1 MFITDKSTVS
11 SWLVCIVTLAVGACT
26 PDLERLRSSQGASGG
41 ASASVSNTESS
52 GGSGSGGAAME
63 GSTSGGT
70 SAATSS
76 FAAAGSTASTVAA
89 VGGTGVVPTGGAGGK
104 ASSDCGTCSGG
115 SNTTGG
121 VGTGGAVVTG
131 GVNSASATGGNAG
144 ATGSGGSGGSGGSVG
159 SGGISNSSGGA
170 STPYGGSNSTGGL
183 GTGGFTGPCFT
194 QIQAPTP
201 SILQYN
207 FDEGSGTAAND
218 SSGNSNAGTLQG
230 TGWSTSG
237 RFNGGVNFTGSNQSV
252 RLPDNIVTG
261 LSAITVA
268 AWVKLSANPAGNAL
282 FDIGSSA
289 TNHFY
294 LKVGGSGLTL
304 GAQVNG
310 GTVDELVTSYTLPLG
325 VWKHVAVEVS
335 GGQFLLYVDGLQIGQ
350 KATSFV
356 PSALGDTTSNLLGV
370 LIGGTVNI
378 YGVVD
383 DFRVY
388 NRGLSNQ
395 EVEALAP
402 PGTDYIH
409 FNFDEVCG
417 SQAHDS
423 SDNHLIAQLPA
434 DGTWSSGRIGGSL
447 ALDRTFSQYLSLP
460 QSVLVGC
467 SDLTI
472 ALWVLRTSPQNWERI
487 FVFGQGTQTSMT
499 LAAGNTTGIMQFS
512 SKQNGSALRGYDEQL
527 LQSTSATQS
536 PQSGLWA
543 HVAVVIQSGTGR
555 LYFNGAQVGSGTISN
570 LPSAM
575 GATSINTFGQPLY
588 LQEPSYAGRL
598 DDLRISCRAFP
609 PNEIKILALAGQ

>member
-1 MFITDKSTVS
+1 
-11 SWLVCIVTLAVGACT
+11 
-26 PDLERLRSSQGASGG
+26 
-41 ASASVSNTESS
+41 
-52 GGSGSGGAAME
+52 
-63 GSTSGGT
+63 
-70 SAATSS
+70 
-76 FAAAGSTASTVAA
+76 
-89 VGGTGVVPTGGAGGK
+89 
-104 ASSDCGTCSGG
+104 
-115 SNTTGG
+115 
-121 VGTGGAVVTG
+121 
-131 GVNSASATGGNAG
+131 
-144 ATGSGGSGGSGGSVG
+144 
-159 SGGISNSSGGA
+159 
-170 STPYGGSNSTGGL
+170 
-183 GTGGFTGPCFT
+183 
-194 QIQAPTP
+194 
-201 SILQYN
+201 
-207 FDEGSGTAAND
+207 
-218 SSGNSNAGTLQG
+218 
-230 TGWSTSG
+230 
-237 RFNGGVNFTGSNQSV
+237 
-252 RLPDNIVTG
+252 
-261 LSAITVA
+261 VA

-294 LKVGGSGLTL
+294 LKVGGNGLTL

-310 GTVDELVTSYTLPLG
+310 GTVDELVTSYTLSLG
-325 VWKHVAVEVS
+325 VWKHLAVEVA
-335 GGQFLLYVDGLQIGQ
+335 GGQFLLYVDGLQVAQ

-370 LIGGTVNI
+370 LNGGTVNL

-388 NRGLSNQ
+388 NRGLSSQ

-423 SDNHLIAQLPA
+423 SDNHLVAELPA
-434 DGTWSSGRIGGSL
+434 DCTWSSGRIGGSL

-460 QSVLVGC
+460 QGVLASC

-512 SKQNGSALRGYDEQL
+512 SKQNGSSLRGYDEQL
-527 LQSTSATQS
+527 MQSGSLSQS

-543 HVAVVIQSGTGR
+543 HVAVVIQSGNGR
-555 LYFNGAQVGSGTISN
+555 LYFNGAQVGTGTISN

-575 GATSINTFGQPLY
+575 GVTPINTFGQPLY

>member
-1 MFITDKSTVS
+1 MFITNKSTVS
-11 SWLVCIVTLAVGACT
+11 SWLVCIVTLAVGACA
-26 PDLERLRSSQGASGG
+26 PDLERLRSSRGTSGG
-41 ASASVSNTESS
+41 TSTSVSNADSS
-52 GGSGSGGAAME
+52 GGSGSGGAA
-63 GSTSGGT
+63 TSVSAAGGT
-70 SAATSS
+70 SAVMTSS
-76 FAAAGSTASTVAA
+76 AAAGGATSTTAP
-89 VGGTGVVPTGGAGGK
+89 VGGTAAIPTGGAGGK
-104 ASSDCGTCSGG
+104 ASSGCDTCSGG
-115 SNTTGG
+115 ANTTGG
-121 VGTGGAVVTG
+121 IGTGGAIATG
-131 GVNSASATGGNAG
+131 GVAATSASATGGHSEA
-144 ATGSGGSGGSGGSVG
+144 ASGSG
-159 SGGISNSSGGA
+159 SGGIANPGGSA
-170 STPYGGSNSTGGL
+170 STAYGGSNSTGGL

-194 QIQAPTP
+194 QLQSPPA

-207 FDEGSGTAAND
+207 FDEGSGTAATD
-218 SSGNSNAGTLQG
+218 SSGNSNHGTLQG
-230 TGWSTSG
+230 TAWSTSG
-237 RFNGGVNFTGSNQSV
+237 RFNGGVNFSGSNQSV

-261 LSAITVA
+261 VNAITVA

-294 LKVGGSGLTL
+294 LKVGGNGLTV

-310 GTVDELVTSYTLPLG
+310 GTVDELVTSYSLSLG
-325 VWKHVAVEVS
+325 VWKHIAVEVS
-335 GGQFLLYVDGLQIGQ
+335 GGQFLLYVDGLQVAQ

-383 DFRVY
+383 DFRVF

-409 FNFDEVCG
+409 FNFDELCG

-434 DGTWSSGRIGGSL
+434 DGAWSSGRIGGSL
-447 ALDRTFSQYLSLP
+447 TLDRTFSQYLSLP
-460 QSVLVGC
+460 QAVLASC

-512 SKQNGSALRGYDEQL
+512 SKQNGSSLRGYDEQL
-527 LQSTSATQS
+527 LQSGSINQS

-555 LYFNGAQVGSGTISN
+555 LYFNGAQVGTGTISN

-575 GATSINTFGQPLY
+575 GATAINVFGQPLY

>member
-1 MFITDKSTVS
+1 MFITDKSTVR

-26 PDLERLRSSQGASGG
+26 PDLDGLRSNRGTSGG
-41 ASASVSNTESS
+41 TSTSASSTAWT
-52 GGSGSGGAAME
+52 GGSGSGGAAT
-63 GSTSGGT
+63 SAFASGGASAGT
-70 SAATSS
+70 SSSEATGGATSTAVS
-76 FAAAGSTASTVAA
+76 AGGTVATPA
-89 VGGTGVVPTGGAGGK
+89 GGAGGK
-104 ASSDCGTCSGG
+104 ASSVCGTCSGG
-115 SNTTGG
+115 TNTTGG
-121 VGTGGAVVTG
+121 IGTSGAV
-131 GVNSASATGGNAG
+131 ATGGTTSAPATGGQSG
-144 ATGSGGSGGSGGSVG
+144 ATGGGGSGGV
-159 SGGISNSSGGA
+159 SNSSGGA
-170 STPYGGSNSTGGL
+170 STAYGGSNSTGGL

-194 QIQAPTP
+194 QVQIPTP

-207 FDEGSGTAAND
+207 FDEGSGTAAKD
-218 SSGNSNAGTLQG
+218 SSGNSNDGTLQG

-237 RFNGGVNFTGSNQSV
+237 RFNGGVNFNGSSQSV

-261 LSAITVA
+261 VSAITVA

-294 LKVGGSGLTL
+294 LKVGGNGLTL

-310 GTVDELVTSYTLPLG
+310 GTVDELVTSYTLSLG
-325 VWKHVAVEVS
+325 VWKHLAVEVS
-335 GGQFLLYVDGLQIGQ
+335 GGQFLLYVDGLQVAQ

-356 PSALGDTTSNLLGV
+356 PSDLGDTTSNLLGV
-370 LIGGTVNI
+370 LIGGTVNL

-423 SDNHLIAQLPA
+423 SDNHLVAQLPA

-460 QSVLVGC
+460 QSVLVSC
-467 SDLTI
+467 SDLTV

-512 SKQNGSALRGYDEQL
+512 SKQNGSSLRGYDEQL